1 MIDLGQKFLL
11 MSAIHEQTFHL
22 RQGLKLIAF
31 KGKSVRGSPI
41 LYEQGHRL
49 PENLDLFTQ
58 SEKNDLLVSITFWA
72 ME

>member
-22 RQGLKLIAF
+22 RQGLKFIEF

-41 LYEQGHRL
+41 LYEQGH
-49 PENLDLFTQ
+49 DLIANSGLFSQ
-58 SEKNDLLVSITFWA
+58 FVKNDLLD
-72 ME
+72 

>member
-31 KGKSVRGSPI
+31 KGKSVSGSPI
-41 LYEQGHRL
+41 LYEQGHHWISNSG
-49 PENLDLFTQ
+49 PFSQ
-58 SEKNDLLVSITFWA
+58 FVKNDLLDQIEF
-72 ME
+72 